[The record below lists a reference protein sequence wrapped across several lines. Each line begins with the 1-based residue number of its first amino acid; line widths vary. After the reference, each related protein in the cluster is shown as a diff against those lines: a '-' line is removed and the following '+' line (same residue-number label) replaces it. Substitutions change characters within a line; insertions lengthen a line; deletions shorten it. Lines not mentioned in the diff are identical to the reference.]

1 MSRKHP
7 PIPAPNS
14 FAGEKKSVLPY
25 RIQLLTPVMG
35 GGVKSFCPDETNPI
49 RTPSV
54 KGQLRFWW
62 RTMQQVNS
70 PEELMQREAAIWGG
84 AVTLD
89 SNEGKA
95 SSVILNI
102 TEVDS
107 VNKRLER
114 DEKGMMDYKNFPGY
128 VLFPLQ
134 GQKDKNSSTLIPS
147 FTLIT
152 SCSFSLEI
160 RCPQEMQKEVEM
172 SVKLWLLF
180 GGIGARTTRGCG
192 SLYCEEVMKEFSDGE
207 AIGQFVEKC
216 SSVNSPAFGQS
227 PVPLLAQG
235 RFAFSPGYG
244 SDPVKIWKEYLEKY
258 KNFRQDDAK
267 EKKFGRTSWADAD
280 GIRLLT
286 KKYDKH
292 LPHFEKPYFPRA
304 AYGLPVLYKFKDNKG
319 DPEGTFE
326 VRPVGGK
333 TRTRWPSP
341 VILKI
346 IRLSGDNYINVC
358 LLLNSTIPDLELFQN
373 QSLHSAIPQ
382 DAHPRNWCNHRLQKG
397 AKKERERGENPY
409 DALFK
414 ALGVKE
420 AKS

>member
-1 MSRKHP
+1 MSRKYP
-7 PIPAPNS
+7 PIPAPES
-14 FAGEKKSVLPY
+14 FTGEKNSVLKY
-25 RIQLLTPVMG
+25 QIELLTPVMG
-35 GGVKSFCPDETNPI
+35 GGTKSYCPDETNLI

-70 PEELMQREAAIWGG
+70 PEKLMQREADIWGG
-84 AVTLD
+84 AVTSD

-102 TEVDS
+102 TKVGG
-107 VNKRLER
+107 VGKKRLEMNG
-114 DEKGMMDYKNFPGY
+114 KGLMDYPEFPGY

-134 GQKDKNSSTLIPS
+134 GQQDKSS

-160 RCPQEMQKEVEM
+160 RCPQEMKKEVEM

-192 SLYCEEVMKEFSDGE
+192 SLYCKEVMKEFPDGE
-207 AIGQFVEKC
+207 AIEEFVKEF
-216 SSVNSPAFGQS
+216 SSVKSPAFGQS
-227 PVPLLAQG
+227 PMPLLAQG
-235 RFAFSPGYG
+235 RFGFSPANGD
-244 SDPVKIWKEYLEKY
+244 DPVKIWKEYLEKY

-267 EKKFGRTSWADAD
+267 EKKFGRTNWADAD

-286 KKYDKH
+286 KEYSKH
-292 LPHFEKPYFPRA
+292 LPLFEKPYFPRA
-304 AYGLPVLYKFKDNKG
+304 AYGLPVQYKFKDNEG
-319 DPEGTFE
+319 DPGGTLE
-326 VRPVGGK
+326 VRPAGGK
-333 TRTRWPSP
+333 TRWPSP

-346 IRLSGDNYINVC
+346 IRLSGDNYMNVC
-358 LLLNSTIPDLELFQN
+358 LLLNSTIPDLELFQDSN
-373 QSLHSAIPQ
+373 LRSAIPLE
-382 DAHPRNWCNHRLQKG
+382 AHPRNWRNHRLQKG
-397 AKKERERGENPY
+397 AKKEGQIGENPY

-414 ALGVKE
+414 ALEVKE